1 MTLYIRKPFLVNLR
15 ISSIAVSYTHLDVY
29 KRQVLSLAASMTS
42 HASASALLKQDA
54 SVVTDKTVKT
64 GTLLISV
71 NPEIKMDYNYKG
83 RVLKLKMCIRD
94 RSRTRRCFAAYVD
107 PVLATTPLECLA
119 YYQNTLFL
127 RFL

>member
-1 MTLYIRKPFLVNLR
+1 MKKNLV
-15 ISSIAVSYTHLDVY
+15 SSMLSAAM
-29 KRQVLSLAASMTS
+29 VLSLAASMTS

-83 RVLKLKMCIRD
+83 T
-94 RSRTRRCFAAYVD
+94 RSEAEWHERKRTRRC
-107 PVLATTPLECLA
+107 P
-119 YYQNTLFL
+119 
-127 RFL
+127 